1 MTIILLRIVRI
12 CRSLFKRNYLDNEKV
27 FSKFLFLFW
36 NLHQILNIFKK
47 KKIVIAKLLPNLQTV
62 KNFVT
67 GLSKCRRLRNS
78 FESQHVKGSKII
90 VKSPWKLFYHIFLSL
105 LEEIIRKI
113 SRLLNIEILGGF
125 VNRLTADDK

>member
-67 GLSKCRRLRNS
+67 GLSKCCRLRNS

-90 VKSPWKLFYHIFLSL
+90 VKSPSKLFYHIFLSL

>member
-12 CRSLFKRNYLDNEKV
+12 CRSLFKRNYLDNEKI

-67 GLSKCRRLRNS
+67 GLSKSCRLRNS

>member
-12 CRSLFKRNYLDNEKV
+12 CRSLFKRNYLDNEKI

-67 GLSKCRRLRNS
+67 GLSKSRRLRNS
-78 FESQHVKGSKII
+78 FESQHVKGSKMI

>member
-12 CRSLFKRNYLDNEKV
+12 CRSLFKRSYLDNEKV

-67 GLSKCRRLRNS
+67 GLSKSHRLRNS